1 MYIASSEFD
10 GVRGVYNHCSA
21 SQTLLGIVKKNLFG
35 ERWLDYMPM
44 ECIIH
49 YVGNYVSDHLPFL

>member
-10 GVRGVYNHCSA
+10 AGVHGVYDHCSA

-35 ERWLDYMPM
+35 ERWLDYIYAHGM
-44 ECIIH
+44 
-49 YVGNYVSDHLPFL
+49 